1 MPPTGSG
8 AGPANIA
15 HTDEATPSKGK
26 AGQVF
31 QEVANPKK

>member
-15 HTDEATPSKGK
+15 RTDEATPTTSVVER
-26 AGQVF
+26 A
-31 QEVANPKK
+31 E